1 MLKPKITVEHHSKYP
16 GESNDKVYV
25 PLTPY
30 QCERLAEKCEDL
42 ALAQTDFYYQG
53 VFRDLHFLFDN
64 ANMIWCES
72 YYKLRHPSKRKP
84 HKKEKT
90 K

>member
-1 MLKPKITVEHHSKYP
+1 MPKPKITVEHHLKYP
-16 GESNDKVYV
+16 NESNDKIYI

-30 QCERLAEKCEDL
+30 QCERLARDCEDL
-42 ALAQTDFYYQG
+42 ALSQTDFFYQG
-53 VFRDLHFLFDN
+53 TYRDLHFLFDN
-64 ANMIWCES
+64 AHMEWCES
-72 YYKLRHPSKRKP
+72 DYRRRNPRKRKP